1 MNTNNNSRRSNIPVL
16 HDEIGSNQIAVHDP
30 YANAYIPEGEIDL
43 RDIWKV
49 ISKHKGLIFTVVSLV
64 LITTVIATLLMRPV
78 YRAQSLIVIKPHA
91 TSKIKTST
99 IEQEDFFYS
108 HDYKKT
114 QQNILLSG
122 SVAKAV
128 IEKLQLQN
136 NPEING
142 DLYQRGFVTG
152 INDIIRG
159 ITKSFV
165 TKDTS
170 QGFEG
175 AFDESVAQV
184 QRFRSR
190 LRVFP
195 VEKSDLFN
203 ITFDSFDPKLSADAV
218 NTAVAEYMRL
228 DRLRRLNST
237 SDAKKFLKAEIA
249 SIQAKLESSEKDLTD
264 FARKNN
270 IVDVEEKGNIMTQR
284 LSDLNAQLTEITS
297 ARVAA
302 EASWSQ
308 ASSGIGLN
316 VLPAVLENPLINQ
329 LKLTQ
334 SELQGEYLKLS
345 KIYKSEYPK
354 LKQLKAQ
361 LDDTNEGLNREI
373 SRIAGG
379 IKSSYEQL
387 LNRERLIT
395 GKVEEQ
401 KQALLAIK
409 DKSVQYNILKRE
421 WESNKE
427 LYTGLLDTMKEVGVS
442 GGMEPNNIAVI
453 DLANVPGGP
462 YKPNLLLNAALAGV
476 LGLMGG
482 LGIAFLLSFLD
493 NTVRTPEDL
502 EKAVGLPS
510 LGLVPIESKATQKK
524 RKKQTIASD
533 ADTTSRYQSMLEF
546 KSHYERK
553 SDVAEAFRSIRTSLM
568 FSSPSGLPKVIQVT
582 STIPGE
588 GKTTLAS
595 NLALVLADNGAKV
608 LLMDADLRK
617 HRLHKV
623 FGVPSSPGLSEA
635 IISGTDQDFVINVPI
650 DNLYLLPA
658 GTTPPNPAELIGSQN
673 MLKFI
678 ERLGETYDHIVL
690 DSAPLLGLADSV
702 VLSTKVDGVI
712 YAVNSGLVN
721 KDNLR
726 EGVKRL
732 RRVNAPLLGA
742 ILNNVDMNSKEY
754 GYYGE
759 YYYSY
764 QGEEAN
770 S

>member
-1 MNTNNNSRRSNIPVL
+1 M
-16 HDEIGSNQIAVHDP
+16 AVHNP
-30 YANAYIPEGEIDL
+30 YANAYIPEEDEIDL

-49 ISKHKGLIFTVVSLV
+49 ISKHKGLILTVFSLV

-78 YRAQSLIVIKPHA
+78 FKAESLIEIKPDA
-91 TSKIKTST
+91 TSKIITYT
-99 IEQEDFFYS
+99 IEQEDFKPQE
-108 HDYKKT
+108 YKTT
-114 QQNILLSG
+114 QQNILLSS
-122 SVAKAV
+122 SVAEAV
-128 IEKLQLQN
+128 IDKLQLEK

-142 DLYQRGFVTG
+142 ELSQRGLITG
-152 INDIIRG
+152 IKDII
-159 ITKSFV
+159 KSFV
-165 TKDTS
+165 VKDDIGQS
-170 QGFEG
+170 FEDSSLDRPLTQ
-175 AFDESVAQV
+175 AQRVAQV
-184 QRFRSR
+184 HRVKGR
-190 LRVFP
+190 LTVLP
-195 VEKSDLFN
+195 IGKSNLFKVA
-203 ITFDSFDPKLSADAV
+203 FDSFDPKLSASVV
-218 NTAVAEYMRL
+218 NTTVSEYMRL
-228 DRLRRLNST
+228 DRLRRLDST
-237 SDAKKFLKAEIA
+237 SGAKKFLKAEIA
-249 SIQAKLESSEKDLTD
+249 AIQAKLESSERDLTD

-270 IVDVEEKGNIMTQR
+270 IVDVEEKDNIMVQR

-308 ASSGIGLN
+308 ASSGSGLN
-316 VLPAVLENPLINQ
+316 ILPEVLENPLIDQ

-401 KQALLAIK
+401 KEALLVIK
-409 DKSVQYNILKRE
+409 DKSVQYNIIKRE
-421 WESNKE
+421 WESNRQ
-427 LYTGLLDTMKEVGVS
+427 LYAGLLDTMKEVGVS

-453 DLANVPGGP
+453 DLAKVPNSP
-462 YKPNLLLNAALAGV
+462 YKPNLVLNATLAGI
-476 LGLMGG
+476 LGLIVG

-493 NTVRTPEDL
+493 NAVRTPEDI
-502 EKAVGLPS
+502 ENVAGLPS
-510 LGLVPIESKATQKK
+510 LGLVPLESKATRKR
-524 RKKQTIASD
+524 RKKQVTVSEVDVI
-533 ADTTSRYQSMLEF
+533 SRYQGMLEF

-553 SDVAEAFRSIRTSLM
+553 SNIAEAFRSIRTSLM
-568 FSSPSGLPKVIQVT
+568 FSSPSGLPKVIQIT

-608 LLMDADLRK
+608 LLVDADLRK

-635 IISGTDQDFVINVPI
+635 IISGVDRDFSINVPI

-658 GTTPPNPAELIGSQN
+658 GTTPPNPAELIGSQG
-673 MLKFI
+673 MSKFI
-678 ERLGETYDHIVL
+678 ERAREGYDHVVI

-702 VLSTKVDGVI
+702 VLSTKVDGIV

-732 RRVNAPLLGA
+732 RRVHAPLLGA
-742 ILNNVDMNSKEY
+742 ILNNVDMSSEEY

-764 QGEEAN
+764 QGEN
-770 S
+770 SNS